1 VPAAALSEAAAEEA
15 LAPDM
20 APEAPAAA
28 FLLAPPGRMSVLE
41 AAAAALGLTA
51 AEAAA
56 LSPEELALFE
66 AAGVGAAEPVAAD
79 HRHPAYDHRHPA
91 PRRHPDGDVGA
102 PVAIE
107 LQPEVA
113 MLYMRQLLS
122 LGVVRTL
129 EVGPDGQTAAHADT
143 LQVPIDNFLL
153 LETSSDGQPTPWGQT
168 EGVQIAHKLLLD
180 LLNAAL
186 RHETA
191 KWHRT
196 RQLRVGAVEA
206 LPLGGWRS
214 LPEGAALQ
222 RLVEGACRLAG
233 NWLAQAHQAEGLPV
247 EVLLSCLLV
256 TDTSEIER
264 CWLEQSKHKEDVIAE
279 TSERVLGTLLAE
291 LDQEIE
297 AGWPRT
303 QQQARR
309 RGHFAQ

>member
-1 VPAAALSEAAAEEA
+1 
-15 LAPDM
+15 M
-20 APEAPAAA
+20 
-28 FLLAPPGRMSVLE
+28 
-41 AAAAALGLTA
+41 
-51 AEAAA
+51 
-56 LSPEELALFE
+56 SPEELALFE
-66 AAGVGAAEPVAAD
+66 AAGIGAAELEATD
-79 HRHPAYDHRHPA
+79 QRHPA
-91 PRRHPDGDVGA
+91 PRRHPDGNVGA

-143 LQVPIDNFLL
+143 LQVPIDNFLH
-153 LETSSDGQPTPWGQT
+153 LETSSDGQPTPWAQT

-222 RLVEGACRLAG
+222 RLAEGACRLAG

-256 TDTSEIER
+256 TDTSEIEHS
-264 CWLEQSKHKEDVIAE
+264 WLEQSKYKEDVIAE

-303 QQQARR
+303 QQQTRR
-309 RGHFAQ
+309 RGHVAQ